1 MSLEEIKRG
10 LSGTSREGTEVV
22 LTIDGEE
29 VQRVTLQS
37 GKYLMIE
44 AKEYVLVTQGKTVRL
59 DVGTWS
65 RSFTVPDGRVM
76 VVHYTYEDEEPPL

>member
-1 MSLEEIKRG
+1 LSLHNIKRG

-29 VQRVTLQS
+29 VQRVTLQA
-37 GKYLMIE
+37 GKYLTVE
-44 AKEYVLVTQGKTVRL
+44 AQEYILVTQGKTVRL

-65 RSFTVPDGRVM
+65 REYTVPDGRVM
-76 VVHYTYEDEEPPL
+76 VVRYTYEDEEPPR